1 MKIQAHISIDS
12 KLIENDV
19 INSQSRPM
27 SERDG
32 SDVDFN
38 NETDSGLN
46 YPFLNLLKKLKDFE
60 TAIENYFEFYKSKPG
75 GMKFMPT
82 PKLDMYYQG
91 LYDILKSPHLHT
103 IIMILLYKHLNEA
116 RL

>member
-1 MKIQAHISIDS
+1 MVGPNLIPSIYYIDLFRS
-12 KLIENDV
+12 VSEKKYFIKPKTFLKL
-19 INSQSRPM
+19 S
-27 SERDG
+27 
-32 SDVDFN
+32 
-38 NETDSGLN
+38 
-46 YPFLNLLKKLKDFE
+46 KKLKDFE

-103 IIMILLYKHLNEA
+103 IIMILLYKHFNEA
-116 RL
+116 CL